1 MTSIGGQALRS
12 VEVGVLRR
20 GAVSRV
26 EEAVASGDW
35 EPVRLSMFAPRGT
48 PPLELVQGVRDSLAG
63 QRDAAAATLEGAGE
77 ARQNIE
83 AQQREWQE
91 STGVGR

>member
-1 MTSIGGQALRS
+1 MTSIGGLALRS

-35 EPVRLSMFAPRGT
+35 ELVRLVSWAPRGT

-63 QRDAAAATLEGAGE
+63 QRDAAAATLEGARE
-77 ARQNIE
+77 ARQKLE
-83 AQQREWQE
+83 AQRRERQE
-91 STGVGR
+91 STGIGR

>member
-1 MTSIGGQALRS
+1 
-12 VEVGVLRR
+12 
-20 GAVSRV
+20 
-26 EEAVASGDW
+26 
-35 EPVRLSMFAPRGT
+35 MFAPRGT
-48 PPLELVQGVRDSLAG
+48 PPLEAVQGVRDSLAG

-77 ARQNIE
+77 ARQKIE